1 LSYNAAFGGVR
12 FGSNQG
18 SKGGIGFA
26 ALLFAWT
33 GKLRYNPGM
42 RRAICLALLA
52 SLVLAGCS
60 KPDTPPATTSQTS
73 VNAAGGATVVTPDVG
88 PVTPVTNSALDNA
101 AGGGVNSAMM
111 KKAKGIAATGVGSV
125 NSAQKQGIGTD
136 EGN

>member
-73 VNAAGGATVVTPDVG
+73 VNAAGGATVTPDVG